1 MYIVFNTMLP
11 HMKNSVKWFGLKFYM
26 LIALHFKKL
35 CATISM
41 QGVIYLKYNKE
52 KLTEIFAGGSER
64 IKQYHLPTWD
74 ELPKIEL
81 YMDQVIVLLSDYL
94 EIFSAVSHDDKLVT
108 PTMINNYVKLKIIPA
123 PVKKRYSKVHLA
135 YLVMVC
141 ILKQTL
147 AISMIS
153 KIIPPD
159 LTEEELKAVYTSFVK
174 NQAKSF
180 NYVTEQI
187 NAVAEPILNLTENNQ
202 DRLNDLVLQV
212 AISANIFKLI
222 TSLIAQ
228 IQEDSTE
235 KK

>member
-11 HMKNSVKWFGLKFYM
+11 HMKNSVKWFGLKFYI

-35 CATISM
+35 CVTISI
-41 QGVIYLKYNKE
+41 QGVICLKYNKE
-52 KLTEIFAGGSER
+52 KLAEIFAGGSER

-159 LTEEELKAVYTSFVK
+159 LSENELKAVYTSFVK